1 MQPFQRALASAAL
14 TLQLTAMHAAHSQS
28 SSPCLSAT
36 IAVSEISGTA
46 CEEDPLRLAADPQ
59 VQKMVS
65 FFGLTGKQIRFLGC
79 KTSRFSARSE
89 VNESGAHLRYVI
101 TYPTE
106 AADNFIGPIA
116 HELAHLLQMELAMGM
131 ENLKATREARR
142 IELGADFLS
151 GVVFNNALK
160 DVSEDEFRRSLESM
174 NGLLELQ
181 QGSHGT
187 RSQRAAAFRAGI
199 DLVLADFDRDL
210 RLVNREFDSKR
221 YGYVLGM

>member
-1 MQPFQRALASAAL
+1 MTR
-14 TLQLTAMHAAHSQS
+14 
-28 SSPCLSAT
+28 
-36 IAVSEISGTA
+36 VDEVSGTV
-46 CEEDPLRLAADPQ
+46 CPEEDPLRLAANPQ

-65 FFGLTGKQIRFLGC
+65 FFGLAGKQIRFLGC
-79 KTSRFSARSE
+79 NSYRFSARSE
-89 VNESGAHLRYVI
+89 VNESAAHPSYVV
-101 TYPTE
+101 TYPTQ
-106 AADNFIGPIA
+106 AADNFIGAIA
-116 HELAHLLQMELAMGM
+116 HVLSHLLQSELALGM

-160 DVSEDEFRRSLESM
+160 GLSEDEFRRSLESV
-174 NGLLELQ
+174 NGLFDLQ
-181 QGSHGT
+181 ENAHGT
-187 RSQRAAAFRAGI
+187 RSQRAGAFQAGI